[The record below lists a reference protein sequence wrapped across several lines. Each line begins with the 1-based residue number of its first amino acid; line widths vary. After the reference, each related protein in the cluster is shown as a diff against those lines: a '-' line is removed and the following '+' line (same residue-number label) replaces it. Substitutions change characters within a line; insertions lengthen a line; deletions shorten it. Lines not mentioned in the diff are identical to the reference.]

1 MNLINLKNKINK
13 SEYMYFHGMT
23 HDIYD
28 KKLYFTVV
36 KNLSDDSPGVPPA
49 VMVVVFSFA

>member
-13 SEYMYFHGMT
+13 SEYMYFRGMT

-49 VMVVVFSFA
+49 VMVVVFFFA